1 MVMIAAMLALAPVGA
16 GQAPSPPPADGKC
29 ASAET
34 GAIVVCGSGPPP
46 YRIDPDVTAGV
57 RAAERDRA
65 DATAPVPAAQTACTR
80 SPMGCGK
87 GLEGLDLAN
96 VAVVAGT
103 MAVKAARGHDW
114 ARPLRPAGPGEFQ
127 RYREAKQLREERA
140 AVRAARRLRDAAR
153 AAAEQ

>member
-1 MVMIAAMLALAPVGA
+1 MVMIAAMLALAPVAA
-16 GQAPSPPPADGKC
+16 GQAPLPPPADGKC

-46 YRIDPDVTAGV
+46 YRIDPDVTAGAQ
-57 RAAERDRA
+57 AAERDRDEA
-65 DATAPVPAAQTACTR
+65 IVPVPAAQAACAR

-87 GLEGLDLAN
+87 GLESLDLAN

-103 MAVKAARGHDW
+103 MAVKAARGEDW
-114 ARPLRPAGPGEFQ
+114 ARPLRPTGPGEYQ
-127 RYREAKQLREERA
+127 RYREAKQVRQERA
-140 AVRAARRLRDAAR
+140 ADRAARKLRDTAR